1 MIRLLLM
8 TLMLC
13 LAAPA
18 WAQVSVRLD
27 FGRERFLLYESIIAT
42 VEINNYAASE
52 LRLVDE
58 EATPWLRFE
67 IMRPNAEHIETVG
80 PGFLAGAATLA
91 SGQSAARAADLV
103 AYYKVREPGKYRI
116 RALVKVAGYS
126 GTFAS
131 GQKVIEVV
139 SGRQLVTKTLGVK
152 DETGKE
158 TMRTYSVLEVLMDQ
172 QVWLYTRVEDA
183 QAGHVYG
190 VVPLG
195 EWVTFSSPKVDADKD
210 GNFHVLHQSQPRQY
224 HYSVI
229 SPKATVVKRET
240 FTNFNSV
247 PDVKRTEDG
256 HVKVVGG
263 EAVGRSRSPQPPT
276 SP

>member
-1 MIRLLLM
+1 
-8 TLMLC
+8 MLC